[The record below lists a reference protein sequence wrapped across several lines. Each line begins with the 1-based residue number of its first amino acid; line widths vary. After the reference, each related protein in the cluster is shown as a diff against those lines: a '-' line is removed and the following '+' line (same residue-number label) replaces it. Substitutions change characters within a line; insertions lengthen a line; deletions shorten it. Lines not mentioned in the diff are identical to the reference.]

1 MAARVGVYPGS
12 FNPLTVA
19 HVAIAAAAREQRS
32 LDRVV
37 LVLSRSPINKEHVD
51 RPLFE
56 HRVEVVREE
65 AARHRWL
72 GVEITDDRL
81 LVDIARAYDV
91 LVMGADKW
99 AQVNDPA
106 YYDDDPAAR
115 DAAIAALPP
124 LAIAPRPPFAVP
136 PEHSL
141 IVDAAHVVV
150 SSSDARAGST
160 QWMASAARAFD
171 RRTGAWSD
179 PGRYEEWLRDGGA
192 ERGIRV

>member
-1 MAARVGVYPGS
+1 MAERVGVYPGS
-12 FNPLTVA
+12 FNPPTIA

-37 LVLSRSPINKEHVD
+37 FVLSRSPINKEHVD

-56 HRVEVVREE
+56 HRVEVLHAE
-65 AARHRWL
+65 ADRHRWM
-72 GVEITDDRL
+72 GVDVTDDRL
-81 LVDIARAYDV
+81 LVEIARGYDV

-99 AQVNDPA
+99 AQVNDSA
-106 YYDDDPAAR
+106 YYDDDPQAR
-115 DAAIAALPP
+115 DAAVAALPT

-160 QWMASAARAFD
+160 EWMAPAARAFD

-179 PGRYEEWLRDGGA
+179 PVRYEQWLREASAG
-192 ERGIRV
+192 RGIKG